1 MQRRFFLAL
10 SLFAALATGSVQA
23 QQQAQQTPLRIS
35 YVRSPFNLQLMVMK
49 ENGILQKHL
58 TPLGLQAQWPEITSG
73 AKQAQALASGDLDI
87 GGVMNTASVLMA
99 NGEGNPVRI
108 VAGVSRPTD
117 VFAVVAGKNGVRK
130 VADLKGKTIAG
141 PKGTVLHQLLVA
153 ALAREGITMQQVNFV
168 QMDIPQA
175 FAAVQSGKVDAALL
189 AANFVLNAQ
198 KDGAHILARATGLV
212 TPILVMTASEKFLQT
227 HPDRVKAV
235 VAAHDEA
242 WQWIQANKEEAIA
255 LGAKLQNVSV
265 EEARQLYNWS
275 HFTQRLNNSDFRH
288 MEKDMQFMLD
298 NGMMR
303 NRVNVRSIV
312 TPGALN
318 NPTAK

>member
-10 SLFAALATGSVQA
+10 SLFAALATGSV
-23 QQQAQQTPLRIS
+23 QAQQTPLRIS

-130 VADLKGKTIAG
+130 VADLEGKTIAG

-198 KDGAHILARATGLV
+198 KDGAHILARATRLV

-242 WQWIQANKEEAIA
+242 WQWIQANKEDAIA

-303 NRVNVRSIV
+303 NRVNVHSIV
-312 TPGALN
+312 APGALN

>member
-10 SLFAALATGSVQA
+10 SLFTALATGSV
-23 QQQAQQTPLRIS
+23 QAQQTPLRIS

-175 FAAVQSGKVDAALL
+175 FTAVQSGKVDAALL

-198 KDGAHILARATGLV
+198 KEGAHILARATGLV

-242 WQWIQANKEEAIA
+242 WQWIQANKEDAIA

-312 TPGALN
+312 APGALN

>member
-23 QQQAQQTPLRIS
+23 QQAQQTPLRIS

-49 ENGILQKHL
+49 EKGILQKHL

-242 WQWIQANKEEAIA
+242 GQWIQANKEDAIA

-312 TPGALN
+312 TPSALN

>member
-1 MQRRFFLAL
+1 MKRRLL
-10 SLFAALATGSVQA
+10 LTIGLLAALAADSVQA
-23 QQQAQQTPLRIS
+23 QQNKLNIS

-58 TPLGLQAQWPEITSG
+58 APLGLQAQWLEITSG
-73 AKQAQALASGDLDI
+73 TKQAQALASGDLDI

-99 NGEGNPVRI
+99 ESEGNPVRI

-130 VADLKGKTIAG
+130 MANLKGKTIAG

-153 ALAREGITMQQVNFV
+153 ALAREGITMQQVKFV
-168 QMDIPQA
+168 QMDIPMA
-175 FAAVQSGKVDAALL
+175 FAAMQSGQVDAALL
-189 AANFVLNAQ
+189 AANFVINAQ
-198 KDGAHILARATGLV
+198 KDGAQVLTRATGVV
-212 TPILVMTASEKFLQT
+212 TPLLAMTTSEKFLRE

-242 WQWIQANKEEAIA
+242 WRWIQANRDAAIA
-255 LGAKLQNVSV
+255 LGARLQGVSV
-265 EEARQLYNWS
+265 EDARQLYDWS
-275 HFTQRLNNSDFRH
+275 HFIRRLSPTDFRA
-288 MEKDMQFMLD
+288 MEEDMQFMLG

-303 NRVNVRSIV
+303 NRVDVRKVV
-312 TPGALN
+312 TAGALN
-318 NPTAK
+318 ETAPK